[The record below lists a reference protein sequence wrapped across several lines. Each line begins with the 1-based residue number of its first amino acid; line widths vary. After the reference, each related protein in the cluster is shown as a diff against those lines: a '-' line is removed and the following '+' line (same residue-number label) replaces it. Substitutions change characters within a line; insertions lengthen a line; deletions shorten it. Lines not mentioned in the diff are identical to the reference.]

1 MRCTLSIWIYLVK
14 TEYFFFKVYIRWP
27 SLHPKPKALLLF
39 QLWCCKVWYL
49 LPPGTFKIYNMTRL
63 CTIPIYNSY
72 LLEGCFICRFIG
84 NLLFSQFLEM
94 KYRIAY
100 LFIKIS
106 FYSSYKNVDFFP
118 INLLNRCFYEQEGSC
133 IDVNCPT

>member
-1 MRCTLSIWIYLVK
+1 
-14 TEYFFFKVYIRWP
+14 
-27 SLHPKPKALLLF
+27 
-39 QLWCCKVWYL
+39 
-49 LPPGTFKIYNMTRL
+49 MTRL

-133 IDVNCPT
+133 IDVNCKQFLYFFFFYGLMIFFHVIICFLHVLPLVYVAFLLCLRTRYA